1 MHRVQ
6 GDEVV
11 QVRDVQK
18 KIEDSLAK
26 LSIVPLPD
34 ELEGLRHLPL
44 DTHKAKVGIRSVG
57 PNGKVGRKVRE
68 DASASYF
75 DPDTCEVAIRFVP
88 LDESES
94 GPSRWEDTISNA
106 GEETHA
112 FDSERALDQL
122 IDELRTAERM
132 QPFVGIEWFREQV
145 LPKCDYAWV
154 RYSSDRASVLRRATD
169 ENLVLTSQVP
179 NPKEPMHP
187 VTAIRINR
195 NHPRFRTDKT
205 SFRASFKPIRIRGG
219 AISHTVVSDRR

>member
-1 MHRVQ
+1 M
-6 GDEVV
+6 

-34 ELEGLRHLPL
+34 ELEGLRYLPL
-44 DTHKAKVGIRSVG
+44 DTHRAKVGIRSIA

-88 LDESES
+88 LDESQS
-94 GPSRWEDTISNA
+94 GPSEEEDAISNS
-106 GEETHA
+106 GEETHE
-112 FDSERALDQL
+112 FDNETALDQL
-122 IDELRTAERM
+122 IEELRTAERM
-132 QPFVGIEWFREQV
+132 QPFVGLEWFLEQF

-154 RYSSDRASVLRRATD
+154 RYSSDRASVLRQATD
-169 ENLVLTSQVP
+169 DDLVLTSQMA
-179 NPKEPMHP
+179 NPKEPMRP

-195 NHPRFRTDKT
+195 RHPRFQTDKP
-205 SFRASFKPIRIRGG
+205 SFRTSFKPIHIRGG
-219 AISHTVVSDRR
+219 AISDTVVSDRR

>member
-1 MHRVQ
+1 M
-6 GDEVV
+6 

-34 ELEGLRHLPL
+34 ELEGLRYLPL
-44 DTHKAKVGIRSVG
+44 DTHRAKVGIRSIA

-75 DPDTCEVAIRFVP
+75 DPDTCEVAISFVP
-88 LDESES
+88 LDESQRV
-94 GPSRWEDTISNA
+94 PSEEDGISNS
-106 GEETHA
+106 GEEAHD
-112 FDSERALDQL
+112 FDSETALDQL

-132 QPFVGIEWFREQV
+132 QPFVALEWFRDQI

-154 RYSSDRASVLRRATD
+154 RYSSNRASVLRRATD
-169 ENLVLTSQVP
+169 ENLVLTSQVI
-179 NPKEPMHP
+179 NPKEPMRP

-195 NHPRFRTDKT
+195 GHPRFQTDKPSLRT
-205 SFRASFKPIRIRGG
+205 SFKPIRIRGG
-219 AISHTVVSDRR
+219 AISDTLISDRR

>member
-1 MHRVQ
+1 M
-6 GDEVV
+6 

-26 LSIVPLPD
+26 LPIVPLPD

-44 DTHKAKVGIRSVG
+44 DTHRAKVGIRNVA

-75 DPDTCEVAIRFVP
+75 DPDTCEVSIRFVP
-88 LDESES
+88 LDELQS
-94 GPSRWEDTISNA
+94 GPSEEEDGNA
-106 GEETHA
+106 KSGEETHE
-112 FDSERALDQL
+112 FDSETALDQL

-132 QPFVGIEWFREQV
+132 QPFVGLEWFREQF
-145 LPKCDYAWV
+145 LPKCDYAWA

-179 NPKEPMHP
+179 NPKEPMRP

-195 NHPRFRTDKT
+195 RHPRFQTDKPSLRT
-205 SFRASFKPIRIRGG
+205 SFKPIRIRGG
-219 AISHTVVSDRR
+219 AISDTVVSDRR